1 MKRILS
7 IIVAL
12 IVSFGA
18 VAQNPVGVW
27 EGKLSVDPNMSMRLV
42 IEITQ
47 DGEDYNSKLISVD
60 QGNAEIQGTN
70 TTFDNGSL
78 TATFSMIGA
87 KYTASVSSAEL
98 NGTFSQSGQQFPLVM
113 TKSTSGEATKIDRPQ
128 TPKAPYS
135 YNIEDVT
142 FTNRI
147 EGNALSGTLTKP
159 KDNGR
164 IPAVVL
170 VSGSG
175 AQNRDSELFNHKPF
189 WVIADYLSRN
199 GVAVLRFDDRGVGKS
214 SKGEV
219 GATTDDL
226 AHDAEAGV
234 EYLRSRGEF
243 SSVGVIGHSEGGLIA
258 FLLAGDSRYITPDFI
273 ISMAGCGIV
282 GADVL
287 AYQTNYALSQIDIP
301 QSEREN
307 AANTNRAIYDAIL
320 NSEELNAEVVAKVR
334 KIAESSMPTTIDPQT
349 AEKEIARV
357 VQTATAPWMYNFI
370 KFNPAPI
377 IEKIKC
383 PVLALNGSL
392 DRQVE
397 ASSNLLAIETALKR
411 AGNKQYKIAELKGL
425 NHLFQKAE
433 SGDVAEY
440 GEIEETVNVTA
451 LEMLSE
457 WINKYCC
464 LVNQK

>member
-12 IVSFGA
+12 IVSFSA
-18 VAQNPVGVW
+18 VAQTPVGVW
-27 EGKLSVDPNMSMRLV
+27 EGKLSVAPTMSMRLV

-47 DGEDYNSKLISVD
+47 DGEAYNSKLISVD
-60 QGNAEIQGTN
+60 QGNAEIKGSN

-87 KYTASVSSAEL
+87 KYIASVSSAEL
-98 NGTFSQSGQQFPLVM
+98 KGTFSQSGQQFPLVM
-113 TKSTSGEATKIDRPQ
+113 TKSTSGEVTKINRPQ
-128 TPKAPYS
+128 TPKAPYPYS
-135 YNIEDVT
+135 IDEVT

-147 EGNALSGTLTKP
+147 EGNTLSGTLTKP
-159 KDNGR
+159 KGTGR

-175 AQNRDSELFNHKPF
+175 VQNRDSELFSHKPF

-214 SKGEV
+214 SKGKV

-226 AHDAEAGV
+226 AYDAEAGV

-258 FLLAGDSRYITPDFI
+258 FLLAGDSSYISPDFI
-273 ISMAGCGIV
+273 VSMAGCGIV

-287 AYQTNYALSQIDIP
+287 TYQTNYALSQIDIP
-301 QSEREN
+301 QAERED

-320 NSEELNAEVVAKVR
+320 NSEELNADVVAKVR
-334 KIAESSMPTTIDPQT
+334 KIAERSIPATIDPQT
-349 AEKEIARV
+349 AEKEITRV

-370 KFNPAPI
+370 KFNPAPL

-383 PVLALNGSL
+383 PVLALNGSI
-392 DRQVE
+392 DRKVE
-397 ASSNLLAIETALKR
+397 ASSNLSAIEAALKR
-411 AGNKQYKIAELKGL
+411 AGNKRYEIVELKGL

-440 GEIEETVNVTA
+440 GEIEETINVA
-451 LEMLSE
+451 VLEKLSE
-457 WINKYCC
+457 WISN
-464 LVNQK
+464 L

>member
-12 IVSFGA
+12 IVSFSA
-18 VAQNPVGVW
+18 VAQTPVGVW
-27 EGKLSVDPNMSMRLV
+27 EGKLSVAPNMSMRLV

-47 DGEDYNSKLISVD
+47 DGEVYNSKLISVD
-60 QGNAEIQGTN
+60 QGNAEIEGTN
-70 TTFDNGSL
+70 TTFGNGSL

-87 KYTASVSSAEL
+87 KYVATVGSAEL

-113 TKSTSGEATKIDRPQ
+113 TKSTGGEAAKINRPQ
-128 TPKAPYS
+128 TPKAPYP
-135 YNIEDVT
+135 YNIEEVT

-147 EGNALSGTLTKP
+147 EGNTLSGTLTKP
-159 KDNGR
+159 KDSAKV
-164 IPAVVL
+164 PAIVL

-175 AQNRDSELFNHKPF
+175 AQNRDCDLFSHKPF
-189 WVIADYLSRN
+189 WVIADYLSGN
-199 GVAVLRFDDRGVGKS
+199 GIAVLRFDDRGVGKS
-214 SKGEV
+214 SKGKV

-226 AHDAEAGV
+226 AYDAEAGV

-273 ISMAGCGIV
+273 VSMAGCGIV
-282 GADVL
+282 GADIL

-301 QSEREN
+301 QAAREN
-307 AANTNRAIYDAIL
+307 AENTNRAIYDAIL
-320 NSEELNAEVVAKVR
+320 NSEELNDEVVAKVR
-334 KIAESSMPTTIDPQT
+334 KIAESSMPATIDPQT
-349 AEKEIARV
+349 AEKEITRV
-357 VQTATAPWMYNFI
+357 VQTATVPWMYNFI

-397 ASSNLLAIETALKR
+397 ASSNLSAIETALKR
-411 AGNKQYKIAELKGL
+411 AGNKRYETAELKGL

-433 SGDVAEY
+433 SGDIAEY
-440 GEIEETVNVTA
+440 ASIEETINIE
-451 LEMLSE
+451 LLNKLSA
-457 WINKYCC
+457 WISS
-464 LVNQK
+464 L